1 MLQCALNFALKYYFI
16 PFSPLYFV
24 HSFDAVFARID
35 SFFSGLCWLETR
47 KEVVY
52 NQPFLGENNATFS
65 NEPQN
70 ATMLVNSLKAREES
84 LNLQ

>member
-1 MLQCALNFALKYYFI
+1 MQCALNFALKYYFI

-52 NQPFLGENNATFS
+52 NQPFFGGEQCYILQRTTECNH
-65 NEPQN
+65 
-70 ATMLVNSLKAREES
+70 AR
-84 LNLQ
+84 